1 MPEIEVSLPEEL
13 YTEFEHMIEEEFV
26 NRDEAVEEL
35 LTAGIDAYTR
45 EFDEPEESNIAEEY
59 ASDIFDTAEGPR
71 GEDEEEFGF
80 R

>member
-13 YTEFEHMIEEEFV
+13 YSEFEHLVNEEFV

-45 EFDEPEESNIAEEY
+45 EFEEPEESDIAEEF
-59 ASDIFDTAEGPR
+59 AGDMWDTAEGPR

-80 R
+80 